1 MTLILNYSAIVLAK
15 LLQLYLSILTSEDR
29 ALRTVY
35 ITWSK
40 VDNLVFPLG
49 FFPLGLYFYSSF
61 SFVAASA
68 TPASP
73 LSHPTTIMP
82 ALQNYDVLLDL
93 TNDMHDLVSIQLLR
107 DYGRQSGRIV
117 LLNPAETLTLILESG
132 CSYHYAVKS
141 HTKVAN
147 VTCVDV
153 CSVPYF
159 LPDGNKYLALGL
171 GETLAAAFRNF

>member
-1 MTLILNYSAIVLAK
+1 
-15 LLQLYLSILTSEDR
+15 
-29 ALRTVY
+29 
-35 ITWSK
+35 
-40 VDNLVFPLG
+40 VDNLAFPLS
-49 FFPLGLYFYSSF
+49 FFSWAVFLF
-61 SFVAASA
+61 SFFFVEASA
-68 TPASP
+68 TPAFP
-73 LSHPTTIMP
+73 LSRPTTIMP
-82 ALQNYDVLLDL
+82 ALENYDVLLDL
-93 TNDMHDLVSIQLLR
+93 TNDMYDPVSIQLLR

-159 LPDGNKYLALGL
+159 LPDGNNYPAPGL
-171 GETLAAAFRNF
+171 GETSAAAFRNF